1 MDNHRTFIVTW
12 QTVVEMPI
20 VNDDADIHWAVV
32 EAEHKMR
39 QLIADPTQ
47 GDNYFV
53 VQEVTN
59 RPAQKHFVA
68 LNEALA
74 TYAYAAAGLVEKEEE
89 SLPE

>member
-1 MDNHRTFIVTW
+1 
-12 QTVVEMPI
+12 MPA
-20 VNDDADIHWAVV
+20 VNDTVDTHWAVV

-59 RPAQKHFVA
+59 RPAQRHIVA
-68 LNEALA
+68 LNDALA
-74 TYAYAAAGLVEKEEE
+74 TYAYEAAGLVDENPAEAEENR
-89 SLPE
+89 S